1 MDALAAAARTIG
13 HYSATIDLSVHEDGV
28 RVLTASLGGR
38 QITLASTQ
46 QLRQYAAIRWPFPLK
61 CLFCRGVGGCSTAMV
76 GVVKLHGVREELQH
90 PPAVTLSLRLANGG
104 AALVLPAGNEG
115 ATLFSYETG
124 AATFNAAARRYE
136 VPVRFRINIVSKR
149 FNGSDFIVVACVA
162 VAGYTLRGE
171 TIPITVT
178 SKMRGRKGR
187 SDLDEL
193 LGRHAEALALH
204 DFLSAKDRRI
214 GRLEATVGDLSTR
227 LRAYMGGGGQGGGG
241 GEGGEGGGEGGDA
254 THTHTHTHT
263 TTQT

>member
-104 AALVLPAGNEG
+104 ADLLLPAGNEG
-115 ATLFSYETG
+115 ALFSCETG
-124 AATFNAAARRYE
+124 AAPFTALEFLGNAQG
-136 VPVRFRINIVSKR
+136 VN
-149 FNGSDFIVVACVA
+149 
-162 VAGYTLRGE
+162 L
-171 TIPITVT
+171 
-178 SKMRGRKGR
+178 
-187 SDLDEL
+187 
-193 LGRHAEALALH
+193 
-204 DFLSAKDRRI
+204 
-214 GRLEATVGDLSTR
+214 TR
-227 LRAYMGGGGQGGGG
+227 VK
-241 GEGGEGGGEGGDA
+241 
-254 THTHTHTHT
+254 
-263 TTQT
+263 